1 MNDSRKEKMPW
12 WKSGLIVGLLGS
24 AIPLASF
31 IQGWWHKDRE
41 LELQRQRQFSDLR
54 IAYANLML
62 EGGVER
68 VELLADFVA
77 QTESDPEI
85 KAWATRQSQVAETHR
100 KRLQQELEIQQ
111 KKVVEAEQRV
121 AEANTLA
128 EAAKKQAE
136 AAAAN
141 ANAQREAREKE
152 IAAKN
157 AVIDAE
163 AKASVAYSNAAVSR
177 ETLKGRAIQMVA
189 PPVPQTIM
197 NSAVQRGLNV
207 KSGK

>member
-1 MNDSRKEKMPW
+1 MNDTRKEKTPW
-12 WKSGLIVGLLGS
+12 WKSGLIVGILGG
-24 AIPLASF
+24 AIPAATF
-31 IQGWWHKDRE
+31 IQGWWHKERE

-85 KAWATRQSQVAETHR
+85 KAWATRQSQVAESHR

-121 AEANTLA
+121 AEANAQA
-128 EAAKKQAE
+128 EAAKKQLE
-136 AAAAN
+136 VAAN
-141 ANAQREAREKE
+141 ENAKREAREKE

-157 AVIDAE
+157 AIIDAE

-189 PPVPQTIM
+189 PPVQQTIM